1 MIQIKNR
8 FTGTVILEG
17 AFGTVAELISA
28 NSGSNLSYSDLK
40 GSNLSYTDLKGSNLS
55 YTDLSGSNLSY
66 TDLSGSNLSYSDL
79 KGSNLSYTDLSYSD
93 IKGSNLS
100 YTDLKG
106 SNLSYTDLS
115 GSNLSGSNLKGSN
128 FSYTKSGDLII
139 SAIYSIGPIGSR
151 SDYLQCW
158 AFDNGDRQY
167 KTGCFSGTE
176 SEFIAAVSAHGI
188 EKHKTDYM
196 AAIAF
201 FNAILEVQN
210 NG

>member
-55 YTDLSGSNLSY
+55 YSDLSGSNLSY
-66 TDLSGSNLSYSDL
+66 TDLSGSNLSYSNL
-79 KGSNLSYTDLSYSD
+79 SGSNFIGSNLS
-93 IKGSNLS
+93 GSNFIGS
-100 YTDLKG
+100 NFSG

>member
-55 YTDLSGSNLSY
+55 YSDLSGSNLSY

>member
-28 NSGSNLSYSDLK
+28 NSGSNLSY
-40 GSNLSYTDLKGSNLS
+40 
-55 YTDLSGSNLSY
+55 TDLSGSNLSY
-66 TDLSGSNLSYSDL
+66 TDFSGSNLSGSDL
-79 KGSNLSYTDLSYSD
+79 SGSNF
-93 IKGSNLS
+93 IGSN
-100 YTDLKG
+100 
-106 SNLSYTDLS
+106 LS

>member
-8 FTGTVILEG
+8 FTGLVILEG
-17 AFGTVAELISA
+17 DFKTVAELISA
-28 NSGSNLSYSDLK
+28 NSGSNLSY
-40 GSNLSYTDLKGSNLS
+40 
-55 YTDLSGSNLSY
+55 TDLSGSNLS
-66 TDLSGSNLSYSDL
+66 
-79 KGSNLSYTDLSYSD
+79 
-93 IKGSNLS
+93 
-100 YTDLKG
+100 
-106 SNLSYTDLS
+106 
-115 GSNLSGSNLKGSN
+115 GSN

>member
-8 FTGTVILEG
+8 FTGLVILEG
-17 AFGTVAELISA
+17 DFKTVAELISA
-28 NSGSNLSYSDLK
+28 N
-40 GSNLSYTDLKGSNLS
+40 
-55 YTDLSGSNLSY
+55 SGSNLSY
-66 TDLSGSNLSYSDL
+66 TDLSGSNLSY
-79 KGSNLSYTDLSYSD
+79 
-93 IKGSNLS
+93 
-100 YTDLKG
+100 
-106 SNLSYTDLS
+106 
-115 GSNLSGSNLKGSN
+115 SNLKGSN

>member
-55 YTDLSGSNLSY
+55 YSDLSGSNLSY
-66 TDLSGSNLSYSDL
+66 TDLSGSNLSYSNL
-79 KGSNLSYTDLSYSD
+79 SGSNFIGSNLS
-93 IKGSNLS
+93 GSNFIGS
-100 YTDLKG
+100 NFSG

-115 GSNLSGSNLKGSN
+115 GSNLSGSN

>member
-8 FTGTVILEG
+8 FTGLVILEG
-17 AFGTVAELISA
+17 DFKTVAELISA
-28 NSGSNLSYSDLK
+28 NSGSNLSY
-40 GSNLSYTDLKGSNLS
+40 
-55 YTDLSGSNLSY
+55 TDLSGSNLS
-66 TDLSGSNLSYSDL
+66 GSNLS
-79 KGSNLSYTDLSYSD
+79 
-93 IKGSNLS
+93 
-100 YTDLKG
+100 G